1 MADKI
6 KEQVKYD
13 PNLSPE
19 KRMRKVRNDGQT
31 LAVFIIVRSFLLI
44 AILFF
49 FGTWV
54 IYPFKDILDS
64 DRDMGMVMCGTYIFM
79 FSFVCSI
86 VGHTLLDPNI
96 VKKQRATSKGCFNIG
111 ELYAVMPVTRLTVR
125 KNNFNAFALWTL
137 VPNMAYMILINVY
150 SMIFSS
156 FESLLG
162 CIGGVSLAVNAM
174 LVVLFLNTFG
184 IKRLSEKVSAIKNTA
199 LIFIYLCWVWLP
211 LIDPV
216 IRFSK
221 NSDLFRSIAGIP
233 GLIISVAAA
242 AFIICREKLFYQKK
256 LVNAPWFE

>member
-13 PNLSPE
+13 PELSPE
-19 KRMRKVRNDGQT
+19 KRMRKLRNDGQT
-31 LAVFIIVRSFLLI
+31 LAFFIIFRLFLLG
-44 AILFF
+44 AILLF

-54 IYPFKDILDS
+54 VYPFKDILDS
-64 DRDMGMVMCGTYIFM
+64 DRDMVSVMSGAYILM
-79 FSFVCSI
+79 FSFFSYI
-86 VGHTLLDPNI
+86 AGHINLDPDL

-137 VPNMAYMILINVY
+137 VPNMAYMVLINVY

-162 CIGGVSLAVNAM
+162 CIGGISLAVNAM
-174 LVVLFLNTFG
+174 LIILFLTTFG
-184 IKRLSEKVSAIKNTA
+184 IKRFSGKVSGIKNFV
-199 LIFIYLCWVWLP
+199 LIFIYLGWSWLP
-211 LIDPV
+211 LFDHV
-216 IRFSK
+216 ISFSK
-221 NSDLFRSIAGIP
+221 NSDLFRSIAGLP